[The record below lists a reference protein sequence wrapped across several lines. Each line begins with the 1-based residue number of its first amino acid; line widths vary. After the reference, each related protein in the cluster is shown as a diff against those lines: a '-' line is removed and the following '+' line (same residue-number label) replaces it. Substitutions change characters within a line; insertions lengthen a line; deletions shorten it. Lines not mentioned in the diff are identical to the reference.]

1 MKLYFIFI
9 LCVFIFLQGRSTYAY
24 SISSYSVA
32 YESSTEN
39 WKTIKQ
45 LQENIKN
52 LTVEQL
58 SFKSKWESFRQEN
71 GKINDFIVSPLSEID
86 AKDIELLIS
95 NYYIWV
101 ELIEKSIEEKAK
113 VLENTNELKRELL
126 NSKIELF
133 KKLVP
138 YIKKDKL
145 TDYLSYIKGNIE
157 IEENEKNITDEIYRH
172 QWIMDIKLNTIK
184 DKIEE
189 NRKVLEA
196 KIEESVTI
204 KVDEKINK
212 ILENEKFK
220 LLNTE
225 SQVRVFEMT
234 FQKISKKK
242 DILSKIESKTTIIDK
257 KIEIYTIVENKLKE
271 VIESISPNKQ

>member
-9 LCVFIFLQGRSTYAY
+9 ICVFVFLQGENTYAY
-24 SISSYSVA
+24 SISPYYSVA
-32 YESSTEN
+32 YESATES
-39 WKTIKQ
+39 WKTIKE

-52 LTVEQL
+52 LTVEKF

-71 GKINDFIVSPLSEID
+71 GKINDFIISPISEID
-86 AKDIELLIS
+86 VKDIELLIS
-95 NYYIWV
+95 NYYAWL

-113 VLENTNELKRELL
+113 VLENTDELKQELL
-126 NSKIELF
+126 NNKIDLF

-157 IEENEKNITDEIYRH
+157 IEKNEKNLTDEIFRH
-172 QWIMDIKLNTIK
+172 QWIIDIKINAIK
-184 DKIEE
+184 EKIEE

-196 KIEESVTI
+196 KIEESVAI
-204 KVDEKINK
+204 KVEEKISK

-220 LLNTE
+220 LLDTE

-234 FQKISKKK
+234 LKKISEKK
-242 DILSKIESKTTIIDK
+242 DILRKIESKTTIIDK
-257 KIEIYTIVENKLKE
+257 KIEIYTIVENKLNE
-271 VIESISPNKQ
+271 VIESIK

>member
-9 LCVFIFLQGRSTYAY
+9 LCVIFFLRGESLSAY
-24 SISSYSVA
+24 SGTPYYSVA
-32 YESSTEN
+32 YESSTES

-95 NYYIWV
+95 NYYVWV

-113 VLENTNELKRELL
+113 ILESTNDLKQELL
-126 NSKIELF
+126 NNKIELF

-145 TDYLSYIKGNIE
+145 IDYLAYIKGNIE
-157 IEENEKNITDEIYRH
+157 IEKNEKNITDEIFRH
-172 QWIMDIKLNTIK
+172 QWIIDIKLNAIK

-189 NRKVLEA
+189 NRRVLEA
-196 KIEESVTI
+196 KIEESVTL
-204 KVDEKINK
+204 KVDEKITK

-234 FQKISKKK
+234 FQKISEKK
-242 DILSKIESKTTIIDK
+242 DILRKIESKTTIIDK

-271 VIESISPNKQ
+271 VIESIQ

>member
-9 LCVFIFLQGRSTYAY
+9 ICVFVFLQGENTYAY
-24 SISSYSVA
+24 SISPYYSVA
-32 YESSTEN
+32 YESATES
-39 WKTIKQ
+39 WKTIKE

-52 LTVEQL
+52 LTVEKF

-71 GKINDFIVSPLSEID
+71 GKINDFIISPISEID
-86 AKDIELLIS
+86 AKEIELLIS
-95 NYYIWV
+95 NYYAWL

-113 VLENTNELKRELL
+113 VLENTDTLKQELL
-126 NSKIELF
+126 NNKIDLF

-157 IEENEKNITDEIYRH
+157 IEKNEKNLTDEIFRH
-172 QWIMDIKLNTIK
+172 QWIIDIKLNTIK
-184 DKIEE
+184 EKIEE
-189 NRKVLEA
+189 NRKVLEV
-196 KIEESVTI
+196 KIEESVAI
-204 KVDEKINK
+204 KVEEKISK

-220 LLNTE
+220 LLDTE

-234 FQKISKKK
+234 LKKISEKK
-242 DILSKIESKTTIIDK
+242 DILRKIESKTTIIDK
-257 KIEIYTIVENKLKE
+257 KIEIYTIVENKLNE
-271 VIESISPNKQ
+271 VIESIK

>member
-9 LCVFIFLQGRSTYAY
+9 LCVLFFLKGEGIYAY
-24 SISSYSVA
+24 SSSPSYSVA
-32 YESSTEN
+32 YEIANDSE
-39 WKTIKQ
+39 KTIKE

-52 LTVEQL
+52 LTVEKF

-71 GKINDFIVSPLSEID
+71 GKINDFIESPLSEND
-86 AKDIELLIS
+86 VKDIELLIS
-95 NYYIWV
+95 NYYAWV

-113 VLENTNELKRELL
+113 VLENTNELKQELL

-157 IEENEKNITDEIYRH
+157 IEKNEKNITDEIFRH
-172 QWIMDIKLNTIK
+172 QWIIDIKLSAIK
-184 DKIEE
+184 EKIEE

-196 KIEESVTI
+196 KIEESVTL
-204 KVDEKINK
+204 KVDEKISK

-220 LLNTE
+220 LLNAE

-234 FQKISKKK
+234 FQKISEKKE
-242 DILSKIESKTTIIDK
+242 ILKKIESKTTIIDK
-257 KIEIYTIVENKLKE
+257 KIEIYTIVENKLIE
-271 VIESISPNKQ
+271 VIESIK